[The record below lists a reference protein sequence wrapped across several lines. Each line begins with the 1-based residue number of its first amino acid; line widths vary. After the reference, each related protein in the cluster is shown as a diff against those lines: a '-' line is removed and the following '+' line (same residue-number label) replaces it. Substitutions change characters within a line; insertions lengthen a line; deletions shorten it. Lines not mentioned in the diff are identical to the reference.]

1 MSENV
6 LPLEIYLEFPI
17 TLVTS
22 SAIAVCIFSAPA
34 GNNTV
39 RTLTLVLLQYII
51 LLALM
56 LQPESAV
63 HVLMNHSHWSDI
75 FR

>member
-1 MSENV
+1 MQLLSV
-6 LPLEIYLEFPI
+6 SSQPLLE
-17 TLVTS
+17 
-22 SAIAVCIFSAPA
+22 
-34 GNNTV
+34 TV
-39 RTLTLVLLQYII
+39 VYTLTLVLLQYVI

-63 HVLMNHSHWSDI
+63 HALINHSHWSDI